1 MPMNPLVRTTLAPEP
16 CSGGGEPL
24 SFPALRWLGAL
35 GLALSLATAAASAQ
49 LVELEYHLPAGT
61 SYTIRSAESMRMEA
75 QMQDGFGNRQSMTQ
89 SFESP
94 TNYRVEVLEADGSGD
109 AGPGKVRYTFEP
121 GLMVTMNNSQM
132 GQQQLPL
139 PFAGKTFEVERRN
152 GQITVSTPE
161 GPAQNLA
168 PETQRML
175 ETLATFNEST
185 LLPPR
190 PVSVGETWKPD
201 MSSVMQGSGM
211 APGGSLV
218 MTARL
223 AGMEH
228 VVGRPA
234 AIVDLEL
241 AWDATMQ
248 GMSMKGPQRGRAAI
262 DLATGLLLEFD
273 LQGQLQVANDPNMNM
288 GGAMSGTSRLAST
301 RRVSNVVTPLA
312 VAQAAAPAAEAWS
325 EQPAEETSAGEGP
338 AGEGPG
344 PVAGSE
350 QAGVT
355 LNLSAPP
362 FEGTYVGDEL
372 TVTLIEGERR
382 GVEIVRGDITTRGVL
397 TGNREINQ
405 SIGSGGK
412 AETTIEFQGE
422 FTFNDATF
430 GFSAVQPDATT
441 MLFTTGKTTHTLQ
454 RKAEPSAPNPFE

>member
-1 MPMNPLVRTTLAPEP
+1 
-16 CSGGGEPL
+16 
-24 SFPALRWLGAL
+24 
-35 GLALSLATAAASAQ
+35 
-49 LVELEYHLPAGT
+49 
-61 SYTIRSAESMRMEA
+61 
-75 QMQDGFGNRQSMTQ
+75 
-89 SFESP
+89 
-94 TNYRVEVLEADGSGD
+94 
-109 AGPGKVRYTFEP
+109 
-121 GLMVTMNNSQM
+121 
-132 GQQQLPL
+132 
-139 PFAGKTFEVERRN
+139 
-152 GQITVSTPE
+152 
-161 GPAQNLA
+161 
-168 PETQRML
+168 
-175 ETLATFNEST
+175 
-185 LLPPR
+185 
-190 PVSVGETWKPD
+190 
-201 MSSVMQGSGM
+201 MQGSGM

-273 LQGQLQVANDPNMNM
+273 LQGQLQVANDPNMNL
-288 GGAMSGTSRLAST
+288 GGTMSGTSRLAST

-325 EQPAEETSAGEGP
+325 EQPAEETSAG
-338 AGEGPG
+338 AGPG

-397 TGNREINQ
+397 AGNREINQ

-454 RKAEPSAPNPFE
+454 RKAEPGAPNPFE